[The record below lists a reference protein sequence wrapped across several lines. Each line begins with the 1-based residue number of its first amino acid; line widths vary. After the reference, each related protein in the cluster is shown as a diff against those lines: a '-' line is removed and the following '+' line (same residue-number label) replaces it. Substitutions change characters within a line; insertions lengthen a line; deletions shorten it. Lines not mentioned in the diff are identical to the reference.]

1 MEPAAVI
8 ASLEPELIRTERT
21 DLGRVLELLIGFP
34 GAANPD
40 EEAGKLLMDLALGD
54 QPANLVIDRLPL
66 RLNARNLLPVGDGN
80 LVDKGGN
87 HPDLAILSGYCF

>member
-1 MEPAAVI
+1 MQRFM
-8 ASLEPELIRTERT
+8 PEIIRTERT
-21 DLGRVLELLIGFP
+21 DLGRVLELLMG
-34 GAANPD
+34 
-40 EEAGKLLMDLALGD
+40 LALGD

-87 HPDLAILSGYCF
+87 IRTSPFSVEIVFENSYFCENFNSIRP